1 MALSALLAILVISFD
16 DALAIVCGDGWF
28 SNKTNKSHPRFI
40 NLTTG
45 EKSNT
50 DAPGFTQVDVDAMN
64 AIPDRRKLTPEF
76 LDQNPGLLAAFIF
89 STKMNMN
96 VLRKFCELITYLRG
110 NDIDIESLS
119 AIRKV
124 FIAHISW
131 ALANIGDDPAWS
143 NINYDPLIKAI
154 LAVNASLPLP
164 RFEDASYDDS
174 AYLAAFEK
182 VVTTSTTDAQIVD
195 GLRMDADR
203 FELYFATLTC

>member
-1 MALSALLAILVISFD
+1 MRQQPQIL
-16 DALAIVCGDGWF
+16 
-28 SNKTNKSHPRFI
+28 
-40 NLTTG
+40 
-45 EKSNT
+45 
-50 DAPGFTQVDVDAMN
+50 
-64 AIPDRRKLTPEF
+64 RK
-76 LDQNPGLLAAFIF
+76 DQNPKLLAAFIF

-110 NDIDIESLS
+110 NDMYIPALS

-131 ALANIGDDPAWS
+131 ALANIGDAPAWS

-174 AYLAAFEK
+174 AYLAAFVK
-182 VVTTSTTDAQIVD
+182 VVTTTTDAQITD
-195 GLRMDADR
+195 GLRMDSDR
-203 FELYFATLTC
+203 FELYFATMDS